1 VPCRLDGVFCLP
13 PLEFQTYGPKE
24 VILQG
29 EATHVDKP
37 GRKLIKDQVEES
49 RRPPQADDC
58 GLTNLDPPEFQDV
71 SDGAGRAVKS
81 RLMAISRNDLIL
93 EHDDLPAGDAF
104 LACKTAGGHPLEK
117 VLPIP
122 QIEEMAIPIN

>member
-58 GLTNLDPPEFQDV
+58 GLANLDSPEFQYV

-81 RLMAISRNDLIL
+81 RLMTVSRNDLIL

-104 LACKTAGGHPLEK
+104 LACKIAGVIPLK
-117 VLPIP
+117 RFSPYLRLKKWP
-122 QIEEMAIPIN
+122 